1 MLKDRR
7 ELLQYEYNKAH
18 DEAGHM
24 YLDIVV
30 KGITAPEE
38 LAKYETLK
46 QKISQLQFDISM
58 VDSLISKG
66 HE

>member
-7 ELLQYEYNKAH
+7 ELLQREYDKAH

-24 YLDIVV
+24 YLNIVV
-30 KGITAPEE
+30 KGINTFEE
-38 LAKYETLK
+38 MARYEALK
-46 QKISQLQFDISM
+46 NKISQLQFDISM